1 MRTMVSIA
9 VVMALLVALVPTV
22 ALAAEDSAGGS
33 FTLGNAAPENVTVAL
48 TDTGD
53 VAATAMDPQV
63 EYKVKVTVT
72 DNNTLDDLDTITV
85 TIFYDADGIY
95 AALDVPSVGSTQSAA
110 ILTWTNATPNTW
122 TIDAVSG
129 GGTWSVVDINCAEPT
144 LTESSGTFEF
154 HFKPGKV
161 ATETIA
167 PAKWH
172 IYAKADDGGGT
183 PGSNTKQNLTMNW
196 YGEVTIDLTTIDFG
210 SVALGVVDDPSP
222 NFVLTNIANG
232 NYKLNLKADSTW
244 TGGSTA
250 WQLSLDTIDENPGDT
265 ELALEADDDATEAD
279 AQLVTDAYV
288 LFVGHGSDA
297 GPTDEDGDDVSTNTL
312 WLSLGSTGIVADAYS
327 GTIYYQISND

>member
-1 MRTMVSIA
+1 MISMRTMVSIA
-9 VVMALLVALVPTV
+9 VVMAILVALVPTV
-22 ALAAEDSAGGS
+22 ALAAEDFAGGS
-33 FTLGNAAPENVTVAL
+33 FTLGNDAPENVTVAL

-85 TIFYDADGIY
+85 TIYYDADGTY
-95 AALDVPSVGSTQSAA
+95 NTGDRPGAGNVQTAS
-110 ILTWTNATPNTW
+110 ILTWTNADPDTW
-122 TIDAVSG
+122 VMDAVSEAG
-129 GGTWSVVDINCAEPT
+129 SWSIGTCTAPSMTDST
-144 LTESSGTFEF
+144 GTFVF
-154 HFKPGKV
+154 LFTPGKV
-161 ATETIA
+161 AKETTGSA
-167 PAKWH
+167 EWH
-172 IYAKADDGGGT
+172 IYAVAYDGTATTDGY
-183 PGSNTKQNLTMNW
+183 QEDRTMNW